1 MREERYETL
10 EAPFKTMLLNRLG
23 QAPYARKLGFAIEEL
38 RKDYC
43 RMRMPYDSSLD
54 QPMGV
59 VHGGAIASL
68 IDTVVVGSI
77 FSRMKDVPK
86 KLATIDMHVHYL
98 APLVKE
104 DAVAEGWVRRRGRS
118 IVFLGVEVLSASGA
132 VVAHG
137 ELSYFVAV

>member
-1 MREERYETL
+1 MREDRYETL

-23 QAPYARKLGFAIEEL
+23 QAPYARKLGFNIEEL

-43 RMRMPYDSSLD
+43 RMRMPYDPSLD

-118 IVFLGVEVLSASGA
+118 IVFLGVEVQSASGT